1 MKANK
6 LRLNK
11 TLLTELYLKACQKKR
26 AFRKRQKFYLLSPMR
41 KFRVS
46 SNAAFDVVATLPV
59 PTQVDGVRVHV
70 NVHKVVDNLTLDVV
84 LHPVYQKTPAY
95 IHHLDERQIPGSVYK
110 QREKQTNQKPP
121 GGYSLQCYCIPKWKM
136 PR

>member
-1 MKANK
+1 
-6 LRLNK
+6 
-11 TLLTELYLKACQKKR
+11 
-26 AFRKRQKFYLLSPMR
+26 MR

-46 SNAAFDVVATLPV
+46 SNAAFDVVATLSV

-95 IHHLDERQIPGSVYK
+95 IHHLDERQIPGSVKK

-121 GGYSLQCYCIPKWKM
+121 GGYSLQCYYIPKSKM